1 MINSSK
7 TIIFFGSGPVAAS
20 SLEFLA
26 QHFNIETV
34 VTKARPIYH
43 KHAAPV
49 EELAKKLNLSI
60 NYANTRQELDDIVI
74 KRSFESQLGI
84 VVDYGVIISE
94 QVINSFK
101 LGIVNSHFS
110 LLPQWRGA
118 DPITF
123 SILSGQEKTG
133 VSLMVIDQTLD
144 TGKLITQK
152 ELEIGL
158 DETVISL
165 THKLIDLS
173 NSLLLE
179 YIPLYQNGQINLFEQ
194 PNQDLATYSRKISKE
209 DGLIKSTKPA
219 KQIEREIRAFLG
231 WPGSKIIYNGKN
243 IIVKKAHISDRPQT
257 KLDILCSDGKYLLV
271 DELIAPSGKK
281 MTASAFLNGHS

>member
-144 TGKLITQK
+144 TGKLIAQK
-152 ELEIGL
+152 ELEIGP
-158 DETVISL
+158 DETAISL

-231 WPGSKIIYNGKN
+231 WPGSRIIYNGKN

-257 KLDILCSDGKYLLV
+257 KLDILCSDGKYLLI

>member
-26 QHFNIETV
+26 HHFTIETV
-34 VTKARPIYH
+34 ITKAKASYH
-43 KHAAPV
+43 KHSAPV
-49 EELAKKLNLSI
+49 EELAKTLDLPI
-60 NYANTRQELDDIVI
+60 RYANNSQELDNIFSPN
-74 KRSFESQLGI
+74 SFNSRLGI

-94 QVINSFK
+94 KVIKSFK

-133 VSLMVIDQTLD
+133 VSLMVIDQYLD
-144 TGKLITQK
+144 TGKLIIQK
-152 ELEIGL
+152 ELNINP

-165 THKLIDLS
+165 THKLIELS
-173 NSLLLE
+173 NDLLLE
-179 YIPLYQNGQINLFEQ
+179 YIPAYFDGQINLFEQ
-194 PNQDLATYSRKISKE
+194 PNQDSATYSRKISKE
-209 DGLIKSTKPA
+209 DGFIDPTKPA
-219 KQIEREIRAFLG
+219 QQIERQIRAFLG
-231 WPGSKIIYNGKN
+231 WPGSKIVYKGKN
-243 IIVKKAHISDRPQT
+243 IIIKKAHVTDKAET
-257 KLDILCSDGKYLLV
+257 KLDILCSDGKYLSI

-281 MTASAFLNGHS
+281 MSPNAFLNGHY